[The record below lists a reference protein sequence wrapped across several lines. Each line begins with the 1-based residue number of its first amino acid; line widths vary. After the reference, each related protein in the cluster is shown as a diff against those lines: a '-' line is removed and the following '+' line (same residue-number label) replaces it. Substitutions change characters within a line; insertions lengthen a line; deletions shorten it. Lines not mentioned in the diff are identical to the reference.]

1 MADLIAILVLGL
13 QYSLIVLIIN
23 LYLRTPLPF
32 AVVTIIFL
40 VLASIGTV
48 GASPHPFRLPG
59 RYDHLFGWSCSGL
72 LYQQK
77 GGRHKVVGG
86 LHWRRVWLPIFC
98 FQKCCPSGRC
108 CFLWVCGPR
117 DTCIP
122 VPFWN
127 DPQAFSFRFE
137 CAVWHRLRELCGMIS
152 ELNNPRTQR
161 AKGRSRAESRALA
174 EGQF

>member
-1 MADLIAILVLGL
+1 MLRQSVKWYLCGNGPFDNIRNYTLEGFSKGAI
-13 QYSLIVLIIN
+13 
-23 LYLRTPLPF
+23 
-32 AVVTIIFL
+32 
-40 VLASIGTV
+40 
-48 GASPHPFRLPG
+48 
-59 RYDHLFGWSCSGL
+59 
-72 LYQQK
+72 
-77 GGRHKVVGG
+77 VGG
-86 LHWRRVWLPIFC
+86 FAGAGGG
-98 FQKCCPSGRC
+98 CPSGRC